1 MKKIKNYLIGAL
13 AFLVMACSDD
23 DKTIDILLPN
33 VERGAIIRTVNVN
46 PNSFNIFDPSSPW
59 TLTMEYQD
67 EENGGLLSNVDI
79 YVNFVDNNEFNGEV
93 TSTETLFTTVPATS
107 FSTGPFGLPRATV
120 SLVYQEVLNVLGI
133 PNDPDD
139 IFGGDQV
146 NIRLVANLTDG
157 RSFTNTDVAANISG
171 GSFFQAPFN
180 YLATIVCPPTTPTP
194 GTWSIEMQD
203 SFGDGWNGASL
214 DITIDGE
221 TTNYTFETGG
231 SASFTF
237 DISADTEVISIIFSS
252 GSFDEE
258 VSAQVTSA
266 NGNVVVDLEPS
277 PTAGVELLDYCLD
290 NL

>member
-1 MKKIKNYLIGAL
+1 MKQLKKYFMYAF
-13 AFLVMACSDD
+13 AFLVLACSDD

-33 VERGAIIRTVNVN
+33 VERGAIIRTVNIN
-46 PNSFNIFDPSSPW
+46 PNSFNIFDPNSPW

-67 EENGGLLSNVDI
+67 DENGGLLSSVDVYI
-79 YVNFVDNNEFNGEV
+79 NFVDNNDFNGNT
-93 TSTETLFTTVPATS
+93 TSTETLFTTVPAS
-107 FSTGPFGLPRATV
+107 EFSTGPFGLPRATF
-120 SLVYQEVLNVLGI
+120 SLVYQEVLNALGV
-133 PNDPDD
+133 PNDSNA
-139 IFGGDQV
+139 IFGGDQINV
-146 NIRLVANLTDG
+146 RLVANLTDG
-157 RSFTNTDVAANISG
+157 RTFTNTDVAANISG

-180 YLATIVCPPTTPTP
+180 YLATIVCPPTVPTP

-221 TTNYTFETGG
+221 TTNYTFNTGG
-231 SASFTF
+231 SASFSF
-237 DISADTEVISIIFSS
+237 DVPVDTEVISVIFNS

-258 VSAQVTSA
+258 ISAQVTSA

-277 PTAGVELLDYCLD
+277 PAAGVELLDYCLD